1 MIDENSMKKPNTPSM
16 GNRII
21 DFSKRKPYY
30 AAGIASV
37 AILLFYALKYSRD
50 DFLNSDDD
58 ESKRPLIEEVDYTGY
73 RDTSTGVRTPSD
85 HRRGGD
91 NEESI
96 TKRIESAPNDIQTT
110 TDESMKEIEE
120 ILTAEEVLYTVKEGD
135 TRSSILMENV

>member
-1 MIDENSMKKPNTPSM
+1 MIDENSMKKPNTPN
-16 GNRII
+16 NRII
-21 DFSKRKPYY
+21 DFSKRKPMTV
-30 AAGIASV
+30 ASIASV
-37 AILLFYALKYSRD
+37 AILLIHTLRPSID
-50 DFLNSDDD
+50 DFLSSDDD

-85 HRRGGD
+85 HRKGGD

-96 TKRIESAPNDIQTT
+96 TKRIESAPNDRQTT

-135 TRSSILMENV
+135 TRSNILMENV